1 MNKEQLR
8 KLRRLYATDTM
19 MKKAGMDVPVKKVIG
34 WKNASVNTYK
44 HGLYMRCQMLSG
56 ILKVAFFSTES
67 MRLKNKSPIYELF
80 INNKSGEFITWDV
93 IREKWSNAKLDM
105 LDWPETVSYSPDK
118 YINKEGNKS
127 IKSYLGVQ
135 NGGYRGILDYQLGVR
150 KDQLKQKYRKE
161 TGPWDLVMEQVPELP
176 KDWEH
181 WVDKNGIPENY
192 IFYEYARKG
201 ATKGYCS
208 WCEKTVPI
216 SKPKHN
222 SNGKCSCCGHDIK
235 FKSIGKAGNFTT
247 ERVPVYLIQRCE
259 DGFIIREFTAHRH
272 YYKGKYENPD
282 KWCFENRRVI
292 YDRDMNTQVFWYGLY
307 KQMESRWIKSEG
319 YNCYSS
325 DKGRV
330 YKRTIFSLSKN
341 ELKRTGLPEI
351 INSLDRIDPE
361 RYLYA
366 LKHNTYLEQLAK
378 AGLTRLTGEIAFGDK
393 KLNIR
398 NINDLAKALN
408 IDKQRLKRLRENNGG
423 RFFLEWMK
431 FEKRNIKNIS
441 DEVIRYFEK
450 EGIMPDKLKFISDR
464 MSETKIFNFLRKQY
478 ALSGRKPKELLS
490 TWEDYLCMANRLKM
504 DTKIELV
511 YKPKD
516 LVKSHDEAVK
526 LCGGQEIAKR
536 AGEIAEKF
544 PDIDQICMSVKE
556 KYEFADKHYA
566 IIGPNKIEDIITEG
580 QVLGH
585 CLDRSDI
592 YFERIQ
598 KRESYIAFLRKQEEL
613 DKPYYTLEIEPGG
626 NIRQKRTIGD
636 KQNPD
641 FKEAKKFLEKWQK
654 EIQKRLSDEDIKLSA
669 ESARLRIEEFAE
681 LRRTKAKIWRGHL
694 AGKLLADVL
703 EADFME
709 APSGSENERCG

>member
-1 MNKEQLR
+1 MKKEQLR

-19 MKKAGMDVPVKKVIG
+19 MKKAGMDVPRLKTVS
-34 WKNASVNTYK
+34 WKNASVNAYK
-44 HGLYMRCQMLSG
+44 HGLYMRCQVLSG
-56 ILKVAFFSTES
+56 ILKVAFFVTEN
-67 MRLKNKSPIYELF
+67 MRLGSNKPLYELF
-80 INNKSGEFITWDV
+80 INKESGEFITWDV
-93 IREKWSNAKLDM
+93 LHEKWSNAKLDM
-105 LDWPETVSYSPDK
+105 LSWPETVIYSPDK
-118 YINKEGNKS
+118 FINREGNKS
-127 IKSYLGVQ
+127 IKNYLGVQ
-135 NGGYRGILDYQLGVR
+135 NGGYRGILDYQLSVR
-150 KDQLKQKYRKE
+150 KDQLKQRYRRE
-161 TGPWDLVMEQVPELP
+161 TGPWDMAMEQIPELP
-176 KDWEH
+176 KDWNH
-181 WVDKNGIPENY
+181 WVDKSGIPENY
-192 IFYEYARKG
+192 IFYEYSRKG
-201 ATKGYCS
+201 ATKGYCT
-208 WCEKTVPI
+208 WCEKIVPI

-222 SNGKCSCCGHDIK
+222 SDGKCSCCGHDVK

-247 ERVPVYLIQRCE
+247 ERVPVYLIQRCD
-259 DGFIIREFTAHRH
+259 DGFVVREFTAHRH
-272 YYKGKYENPD
+272 YYKGKYEKPD
-282 KWCFENRRVI
+282 KCCFEDRRVI
-292 YDRDMNTQVFWYGLY
+292 YDRDMNIQAFWYGLY

-319 YNCYSS
+319 YSCYSS
-325 DKGRV
+325 KRGRV
-330 YKRTIFSLSKN
+330 YKRTISSLSKN
-341 ELKRTGLPEI
+341 ELNRTGLPEM

-361 RYLYA
+361 KYLYA
-366 LKHNTYLEQLAK
+366 LRHKAYLEQLAK
-378 AGLTRLTGEIAFGDK
+378 AGLTRLAGEIAFGDK
-393 KLNIR
+393 KLDIK

-423 RFFLEWMK
+423 NFFLEWIK
-431 FEKRNIKNIS
+431 FEKRNVKTIS
-441 DEVIRYFEK
+441 DEIIRYFEK
-450 EGIMPDKLKFISDR
+450 ESIMPDKLKFISDR

-504 DTKIELV
+504 DTRIELV

-516 LVKSHDEAVK
+516 LIKSHDEAVK
-526 LCGGQEIAKR
+526 LSGGQEIAKR

-566 IIGPNKIEDIITEG
+566 IIAPNRIEDIIMEG

-598 KRESYIAFLRKQEEL
+598 TRESYIVFLRKQEEL

-626 NIRQKRTIGD
+626 SVRQKRTIGD

-641 FKEAKKFLEKWQK
+641 FKEAKRFLEKWQK
-654 EIQKRLSDEDIKLSA
+654 EIQKRLSEEDIKLSA

-694 AGKLLADVL
+694 AGHLLADVL

-709 APSGSENERCG
+709 APSGNERCG